1 MKSKL
6 VHIVFNGIHK
16 SELHRFN
23 SKQFKGAKILK
34 HFV

>member
-16 SELHRFN
+16 SELHPFN
-23 SKQFKGAKILK
+23 SKQFKGVNVFK

>member
-6 VHIVFNGIHK
+6 VHIVVNGIHK

-23 SKQFKGAKILK
+23 SKQFKGVKFFR